1 MSRKNLA
8 LIALPAFLLLAACGG
23 DAKPIDEMLRQ
34 DLSLASQTNPYQPF
48 VSPIEQGYAY
58 GTYPGAYGAPAQV
71 GGYYPAATR
80 APAATR
86 TIYRA
91 PASTGTTQQRTR
103 IVKNT
108 KRDAIIGAVAG
119 GAIGA
124 VTSRDRLKG
133 AVIGAAAGGILGAVI
148 GNNVD
153 KKRVPY

>member
-1 MSRKNLA
+1 MKRMLQ
-8 LIALPAFLLLAACGG
+8 IVALPAIILLAACG
-23 DAKPIDEMLRQ
+23 DDNAKKIDEALRQ
-34 DLSLASQTNPYQPF
+34 DLSLASQAYPYQPF
-48 VSPIEQGYAY
+48 VSPMEQAY
-58 GTYPGAYGAPAQV
+58 GYGAQRPT
-71 GGYYPAATR
+71 GGYYPVATR
-80 APAATR
+80 APTGG

-91 PASTGTTQQRTR
+91 PSRTGTATQPTR

-124 VTSRDRLKG
+124 VTTRDRLKG